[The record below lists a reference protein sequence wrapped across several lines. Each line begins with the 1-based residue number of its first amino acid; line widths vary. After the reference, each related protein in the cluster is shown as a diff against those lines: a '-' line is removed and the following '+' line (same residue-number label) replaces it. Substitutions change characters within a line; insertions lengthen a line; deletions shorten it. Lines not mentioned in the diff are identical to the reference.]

1 MKLTHIY
8 RIKPSAEQVVIMDT
22 WLEMLRRHHNYSL
35 GQKFDWLRRTR
46 CQIDRCSLFSE
57 PIGDIPDKFPGYNF
71 QVGELKKTKELFP
84 AYKEIH
90 AEVQQQN
97 LKRLDKS
104 WDRWIRPDKSGKRA
118 GMPKFKKKGQLRSFT
133 FPRINCPKAGV
144 NKIENGVLTL
154 SKIGSMPVIMHRPFP
169 DGFELKTATI
179 VKKADGWYV
188 VVSLEDSSV
197 PTPLPV
203 DEIKSFSFSTFL
215 RIFGLVVSV
224 VGLTIAMRGL
234 FLPWFSIS
242 SYSVVTGLDFWV
254 HGDSL
259 TILSYSLAWIVFL
272 TYCFQPNY
280 VSYCAICFSL
290 VIPIFYFKSWVLLL
304 RTGNPYD
311 FFDYSSYHNQF
322 GFRFTLEPGFWNVF
336 MGMSLILLGVFIG
349 MNNQNR
355 IIYMFIIIVILYLL
369 GLLIGMFL
377 IFN

>member
-1 MKLTHIY
+1 
-8 RIKPSAEQVVIMDT
+8 MDT

-35 GQKFDWLRRTR
+35 GQKFNWLRRTR
-46 CQIDRCSLFSE
+46 CKINRCSLVSE
-57 PIGDIPDKFPGYNF
+57 PIGDIPDKFSGYNF
-71 QVGELKKTKELFP
+71 QAGELNKTKELFP

-169 DGFELKTATI
+169 DGFELKTATL

-188 VVSLEDSSV
+188 AVSLEDSSV

-203 DEIKSFSFSTFL
+203 DEIKSFSFSTIL
-215 RIFGLVVSV
+215 RIFGLIVSV
-224 VGLTIAMRGL
+224 AGLTIAMRGL

-242 SYSVVTGLDFWV
+242 DYSVVTGLDFWV
-254 HGDSL
+254 HGKWL

-272 TYCFQPNY
+272 TYCFKPNY
-280 VSYCAICFSL
+280 VSYCAIFFSL
-290 VIPIFYFKSWVLLL
+290 VLSMFYLSSWGLLFA
-304 RTGNPYD
+304 RTSDPYD
-311 FFDYSSYHNQF
+311 FFDYSSYSSYDHRF
-322 GFRFTLEPGFWNVF
+322 SPMFTLEPGFWNVF
-336 MGMSLILLGVFIG
+336 MGMNLILIGVFIG

-355 IIYMFIIIVILYLL
+355 KKYLITMATIIGLFILYIILFV
-369 GLLIGMFL
+369 GSR
-377 IFN
+377 